1 MKQSPLVMTLL
12 NVATVILLSSMTQAF
27 AAQVTEQSVQFINHS
42 KANSLPFSEAIQV
55 NNTLYLS
62 GQIGFDS
69 QTKQLVTGG
78 VEAETK
84 ATLNNIKRTLN
95 QTGYQL
101 SDVVKC
107 TVMLADINDFAKF
120 NQIYQQFFSSPYPT
134 RSTFA
139 VSGLALN
146 AQIEIEC
153 IAAK

>member
-1 MKQSPLVMTLL
+1 MKKASLSMTLL
-12 NVATVILLSSMTQAF
+12 KVATVILLSCVTQTVT
-27 AAQVTEQSVQFINHS
+27 AQSAEQAVQFINYS
-42 KANSLPFSEAIQV
+42 KANVLAFSEAVQV
-55 NNTLYLS
+55 NNILYLS

-78 VEAETK
+78 VAAETK

-107 TVMLADINDFAKF
+107 TVMLADINDFGKF
-120 NQIYQQFFSSPYPT
+120 NQIYQQFFSSPYPA

>member
-1 MKQSPLVMTLL
+1 MKQASLNMTLL
-12 NVATVILLSSMTQAF
+12 NVATVILLSSVTQTV
-27 AAQVTEQSVQFINHS
+27 AAQTAEQSVQFINHNN
-42 KANSLPFSEAIQV
+42 ANALPFSEAVQV

-62 GQIGFDS
+62 GQIGFDN

-101 SDVVKC
+101 NDVVKC
-107 TVMLADINDFAKF
+107 TVMLADINDFGKF
-120 NQIYQQFFSSPYPT
+120 NQIYQQFFSSPYPA